1 MDARRAILG
10 PADMNGRGIQT
21 DLLPAKVD
29 ELADPQC
36 VPRLWDIAMNSRQ
49 LRFFLQV
56 VVLGSVTRAASAL
69 NIAQPA
75 LSRQIRQLEDE
86 LGVTLFH
93 RSDKGVTLTD
103 AGRLL
108 RERAIPLVRHLER
121 VHQEVRDEYNEPSG
135 ELTLAIPPSMADLLI
150 LPAISQFRLSHP
162 NVTLRVVEYISG
174 VINAW
179 TMVQQG
185 NADLGVVTDYE
196 PWAGLVRIPFI
207 QEPLCVIGPRDAG
220 LDFAKPFDLNEVAD
234 LPLILPSRPNT
245 FRLII
250 ETALSEQKLPLRIA
264 AEINTPKLVVTAV
277 EAGLGFAVVAYCAS
291 HSRLLQKELSVAPIR
306 DQIVSWSIIHSREN
320 PLSRA
325 GKLMQ
330 ELFVS
335 IARNRIDSGH
345 WRNAKLLS

>member
-1 MDARRAILG
+1 
-10 PADMNGRGIQT
+10 
-21 DLLPAKVD
+21 
-29 ELADPQC
+29 
-36 VPRLWDIAMNSRQ
+36 MNSRQ

-56 VVLGSVTRAASAL
+56 AELGSVTRAANAL
-69 NIAQPA
+69 YIAQPA
-75 LSRQIRQLEDE
+75 LSRQMQQLEDE
-86 LGVTLFH
+86 LGVKLFH
-93 RSDKGVTLTD
+93 RSDKGVALTD

-108 RERAIPLVRHLER
+108 RDRAVPLVRHLER

-135 ELTLAIPPSMADLLI
+135 ELTLAIPPSMADMLI

-196 PWAGLVRIPFI
+196 PWAGLVRIPFV
-207 QEPLCVIGPRDAG
+207 QEPMCVIGPRDAG
-220 LDFAKPFDLNEVAD
+220 LDFAKPLDLKEVAD

-250 ETALSEQKLPLRIA
+250 ETALSEQRLPLKIA
-264 AEINTPKLVVTAV
+264 AEINTPKLIVAAV
-277 EAGLGFAVVAYCAS
+277 EAGLGFGVLAYCAS
-291 HSRLLQKELSVAPIR
+291 HSRLSQREVSVAPIR
-306 DQIVSWSIIHSREN
+306 EQMVSWSVIHSRES

-330 ELFVS
+330 ELFIS

-345 WRNAKLLS
+345 WRNARLPGNSETE

>member
-1 MDARRAILG
+1 VYLCEFAIGMHSVPDFDLSAFRSRR
-10 PADMNGRGIQT
+10 
-21 DLLPAKVD
+21 
-29 ELADPQC
+29 
-36 VPRLWDIAMNSRQ
+36 RLWDIAMNSRQ

-56 VVLGSVTRAASAL
+56 AELGSVTRAASAL
-69 NIAQPA
+69 YIAQPA
-75 LSRQIRQLEDE
+75 LSRQIQQLEDE

-150 LPAISQFRLSHP
+150 LPAITQFRLLHP

-179 TMVQQG
+179 AMVQQG
-185 NADLGVVTDYE
+185 NVDLGVVTDYE

-220 LDFAKPFDLNEVAD
+220 LDFAKPLDLKEVAD
-234 LPLILPSRPNT
+234 LTLILPSRPNT

-250 ETALSEQKLPLRIA
+250 ETALSEQRLPLKIA
-264 AEINTPKLVVTAV
+264 AEINTPKLIVAAV
-277 EAGLGFAVVAYCAS
+277 EAGLGFAVTAYCAS
-291 HSRLLQKELSVAPIR
+291 HARLVQKEVSVAPIR
-306 DQIVSWSIIHSREN
+306 DQMVSWSIIHSRESH
-320 PLSRA
+320 LSRA

-345 WRNAKLLS
+345 WKNAKLPS

>member
-1 MDARRAILG
+1 
-10 PADMNGRGIQT
+10 
-21 DLLPAKVD
+21 
-29 ELADPQC
+29 
-36 VPRLWDIAMNSRQ
+36 MNSRQ

-56 VVLGSVTRAASAL
+56 AELGSVTRAANAL
-69 NIAQPA
+69 YIAQPA
-75 LSRQIRQLEDE
+75 LSRQIQQLEDE

-108 RERAIPLVRHLER
+108 KTRAIPLFRHFER
-121 VHQEVRDEYNEPSG
+121 VQREVRDEYHEPSG
-135 ELTLAIPPSMADLLI
+135 VLTLAIPPSMADLLI
-150 LPAISQFRLSHP
+150 LPAITQFKLAYP

-179 TMVQQG
+179 ALIQQG

-196 PWAGLVRIPFI
+196 PWAGLVRVPFV

-220 LDFAKPFDLNEVAD
+220 LDFSKPLDLKDVAD

-250 ETALSEQKLPLRIA
+250 ETALSEQRLPLKIS
-264 AEINTPKLVVTAV
+264 AEINTPKLIVAAV
-277 EAGLGFAVVAYCAS
+277 EAGLGFAVLAYCAS
-291 HSRLLQKELSVAPIR
+291 HSRLVQREVSVAPIR
-306 DQIVSWSIIHSREN
+306 DQMVSWSIIHSREN

-330 ELFVS
+330 ELFIS
-335 IARNRIDSGH
+335 IARSRIDSGH
-345 WRNAKLLS
+345 WQNSTLLNQSNIAS